1 MTYILKKFP
10 KDINLGELMSTVRNV
25 HVGGWASV
33 GACSAEG
40 VGGPAGSA
48 GGRLGV
54 DWRSFDSAVE

>member
-1 MTYILKKFP
+1 
-10 KDINLGELMSTVRNV
+10 MSTVCSV
-25 HVGGWASV
+25 HVGGSAGV

-54 DWRSFDSAVE
+54 DPWSFVKHAE